1 MFYHT
6 HCYCKSG
13 KGLLLGFC
21 LCSVYLIDMTSLPT
35 PADLVSVL
43 LTAQF

>member
-21 LCSVYLIDMTSLPT
+21 LCSVYLDMTSLPT